1 MDSAANVESCAPSH
15 GAPTVRAPRA
25 HTPRAHTPRAHA
37 RSDQDTPRRLRT
49 LTETKSYRRS
59 RGPRSCAAENSAT
72 CFARSNRIRA
82 HGPGPA
88 ACVLI
93 RRSGQQTARVVI
105 DYGVGPGRR
114 IDSCRTWPCALSAVR
129 SMPIRPSRI
138 PSAPMTALRHLRH
151 RQQLASVLWGTHRMW
166 RKSSIFDSRSSIHF
180 GSRPIIQDKHPPV
193 RMP

>member
-1 MDSAANVESCAPSH
+1 MRAHLSSEASTVSKTSGQRSKRDACAALSERLDSAANVESCAPSH

-93 RRSGQQTARVVI
+93 RRSGQQAPRFVI
-105 DYGVGPGRR
+105 D
-114 IDSCRTWPCALSAVR
+114 
-129 SMPIRPSRI
+129 
-138 PSAPMTALRHLRH
+138 
-151 RQQLASVLWGTHRMW
+151 
-166 RKSSIFDSRSSIHF
+166 
-180 GSRPIIQDKHPPV
+180 
-193 RMP
+193 